1 MLGYNR
7 FMKIITET
15 LKLDELKQMAV
26 ATFGNL
32 VKAVVDVE
40 REIIAVD
47 AELHS
52 DLEALLLKNG
62 SKQRNLW
69 GINFYPDIQGDDFV
83 EFDSMINMRPS
94 QGNRSRGIEN
104 EATRKNIIAIVAK
117 RIKR

>member
-1 MLGYNR
+1 
-7 FMKIITET
+7 MKIITKT
-15 LKLDELKQMAV
+15 LSLDELNQMAA

-32 VKAVVDVE
+32 VKAVVDID
-40 REIIAVD
+40 RELVAVD

-52 DLEALLLKNG
+52 DLEALLLEDG
-62 SKQRNLW
+62 SRQKSLW
-69 GINFYPDIQGDDFV
+69 GINFYPEMQGDEFI

-104 EATRKNIIAIVAK
+104 EGIRKKIVEIAAK